1 MADQRRSSLLLSESP
16 SRLYVSTIDIA
27 KHRFLSSEF
36 ETWFKSEIPLFL
48 EIPENLFDAVQD
60 RCKEALVL
68 KLSLIRSAVSI
79 ELRLVA
85 DSQTQ
90 TQGYSWYPRQL
101 IVARVKNVKVAHTR
115 LPSVGFRS

>member
-27 KHRFLSSEF
+27 KHHFLSSEF

-48 EIPENLFDAVQD
+48 EIPENLFDAVQ